1 MVLRVNSVELTVVVP
16 VYKCDE
22 CLTHLHQ
29 RLHDALD
36 GTVQS
41 MELLFVDDGSPDGS
55 WGTLQTLART
65 DECVKVVR
73 LSRNFGQHAAI
84 TAGLEHAKGAW
95 IIVMDC
101 DLQDPPE
108 SIPELY
114 EKAQEGYDV
123 VFARRIADR
132 RSFSRGLA
140 SAAYFRMLNTAL
152 GTSFDSGYGNFSLI
166 SRKVRDEFLRVRDTD
181 RHYLMI
187 LRWLGFT
194 TTSVDF
200 RQEPRYA
207 GKSAY
212 TVGMLLRF
220 ALDGHFF
227 QTTTLLRW
235 IVYVGF
241 VISAV
246 GVILSGFF
254 VVNYFV
260 GDPYPGWTS
269 LGVLLLLLA
278 GFIIVSTG
286 VTGLYVGK
294 IFVQAKNRPLYV
306 VDRVLERGSGDGGE

>member
-1 MVLRVNSVELTVVVP
+1 MVPPVGEVELTVVVP

-36 GTVQS
+36 GKVLS
-41 MELLFVDDGSPDGS
+41 MELLFVDDRSPDGS
-55 WGTLQTLART
+55 WETLQGLARV

-84 TAGLEHAKGAW
+84 TAGLEHAAGTW
-95 IIVMDC
+95 IVVMDC

-108 SIPELY
+108 YVPELY
-114 EKAQEGYDV
+114 AKAQEGYDV
-123 VFARRIADR
+123 VFARRITDR

-140 SAAYFRMLNTAL
+140 SAAYFRMLNAAL

-194 TTSVDF
+194 TASIDF
-200 RQEPRYA
+200 QQEPRYA

-220 ALDGHFF
+220 ALDGFFF

-235 IVYVGF
+235 IVYAGF
-241 VISAV
+241 LISVV
-246 GVILSGFF
+246 GVILAGFF

-269 LGVLLLLLA
+269 LGVLLLLLS

-306 VDRVLERGSGDGGE
+306 IDRVLQRGLSDGRE

>member
-1 MVLRVNSVELTVVVP
+1 MSDVQLTVVVP

-41 MELLFVDDGSPDGS
+41 MELLFVDDGSPDRS
-55 WGTLQTLART
+55 WETLQALARA
-65 DECVKVVR
+65 DACVKVVR

-84 TAGLEHAKGAW
+84 TAGLEHARGAW
-95 IIVMDC
+95 IVVMDC

-114 EKAQEGYDV
+114 SKAQEGYDV

-140 SAAYFRMLNTAL
+140 SAAYFRMLNAAL

-166 SRKVRDEFLRVRDTD
+166 SSKVRDEFLRVRDTD

-194 TTSVDF
+194 TASIDF

-220 ALDGHFF
+220 AVDGLFF

-241 VISAV
+241 AISAV
-246 GVILSGFF
+246 GVMLSAFF

-306 VDRVLERGSGDGGE
+306 VDRVLERGPGDGSE